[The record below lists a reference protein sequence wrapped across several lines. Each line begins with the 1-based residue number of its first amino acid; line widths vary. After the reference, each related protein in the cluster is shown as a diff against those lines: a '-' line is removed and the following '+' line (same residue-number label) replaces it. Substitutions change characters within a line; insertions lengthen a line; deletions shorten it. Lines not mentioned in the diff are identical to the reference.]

1 MCDDDLITPWHSH
14 ESSASCE
21 AAKELTIVPACK
33 CSVDYSLA
41 LLILGFVVT
50 LAGQSSTYWL
60 MGRLQRRSI
69 VIIAMAL
76 LMLLAALTM
85 YYESIVVFLDALH
98 EHRLSE
104 RGQICTEKS
113 G

>member
-1 MCDDDLITPWHSH
+1 M
-14 ESSASCE
+14 
-21 AAKELTIVPACK
+21 PACK

-85 YYESIVVFLDALH
+85 CYESIVVFWMRYMSTHCQKGATYVWKNNVETMPNSCKLLNHD
-98 EHRLSE
+98 
-104 RGQICTEKS
+104 
-113 G
+113 

>member
-1 MCDDDLITPWHSH
+1 MHHQLST
-14 ESSASCE
+14 A
-21 AAKELTIVPACK
+21 ACK
-33 CSVDYSLA
+33 VAKRTTIAFKCRVDYSLA
-41 LLILGFVVT
+41 LLSLGFVVT
-50 LAGQSSTYWL
+50 LAGQGSTYWL
-60 MGRLQRRSI
+60 MSKLQRRSI

-104 RGQICTEKS
+104 RGHVCASK
-113 G
+113 